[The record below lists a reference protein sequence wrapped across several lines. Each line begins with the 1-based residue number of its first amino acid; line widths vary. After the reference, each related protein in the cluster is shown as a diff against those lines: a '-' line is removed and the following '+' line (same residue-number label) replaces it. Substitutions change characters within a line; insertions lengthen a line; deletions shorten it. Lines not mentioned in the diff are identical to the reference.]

1 MTAAPRT
8 RPQPGGALDT
18 IGSED
23 GLALKMQLCFA
34 LHSATLALGKT
45 YAPVLAGMGLTYPQY
60 LVMLVLWQEDGLTV
74 RELGGRLH
82 LESGTLTPMLK
93 RMERA
98 GLVSR
103 SRDTD
108 DERLVRTRLTQPGRD
123 LRAQAV
129 QVPCTI
135 AEAMGLPVDRLM
147 QVRNDLLP
155 IRQAMEAAATPS
167 SPQGDQLGRP

>member
-8 RPQPGGALDT
+8 RPQPNGALDT
-18 IGSED
+18 ITPES
-23 GLALKMQLCFA
+23 GLALEAQLCFA
-34 LHSATLALGKT
+34 LYSTTLALGKA

-60 LVMLVLWQEDGLTV
+60 VVMLVLWQEDGLTV
-74 RELGGRLH
+74 RELGARLH

-108 DERLVRTRLTQPGRD
+108 DERRGRTRLTPPGRD

-129 QVPCTI
+129 QAPCTI
-135 AEAMGLPVDRLM
+135 AAAMGLPVERLM
-147 QVRNDLLP
+147 RVRDDLLV
-155 IRQAMEAAATPS
+155 IRQALEAATAPAV
-167 SPQGDQLGRP
+167 Q